1 MAGNRPVDVGPIWLS
16 AQLPSYHEPDPYQV
30 LVYQKGAYILEM
42 LRTLMWDGKQKN
54 PDAPFINLMRDF
66 VATHSGKNASTE
78 DFQRIVE
85 KHMGQPMDWFFDEWV
100 YGTEVPRYALKYD
113 LKDAG
118 GGKTQASFSVTQSGV
133 SDSFVMKVPVYIVV
147 SGQPR
152 RLGLMNI
159 TGSNT
164 VRADVVLQV
173 RPEKVELDSEK
184 SILCIVQ

>member
-42 LRTLMWDGKQKN
+42 LRTLTWDGKQKN

-85 KHMGQPMDWFFDEWV
+85 N
-100 YGTEVPRYALKYD
+100 PR
-113 LKDAG
+113 
-118 GGKTQASFSVTQSGV
+118 AS
-133 SDSFVMKVPVYIVV
+133 
-147 SGQPR
+147 
-152 RLGLMNI
+152 
-159 TGSNT
+159 
-164 VRADVVLQV
+164 
-173 RPEKVELDSEK
+173 
-184 SILCIVQ
+184 